1 MEKIN
6 EKLINDNRII
16 IPFDCTKKILE
27 QMKKCICKIT
37 IDKEKG
43 TGFFCK
49 IPFPDKNNMIPVFI
63 TNNHVINKLDE
74 KIVIYI
80 EEECEERKILINND
94 RMIYMSNDKKY
105 DITIVEI
112 KEEDNIKNYLE
123 LDDNIIEDI
132 LKNEIN
138 IKNAKYID
146 NKVYAIQ
153 YPDGNLSVSY
163 GLIQAIFEERK
174 YEFQHK
180 CSTMFGSSG
189 SPILNLKSNKLIGI
203 HKQGATNFN
212 IATFLNE
219 PINEFIKNNI
229 KNKIDNYFK

>member
-6 EKLINDNRII
+6 EKLINDNPII

-94 RMIYMSNDKKY
+94 RMIYNNSR
-105 DITIVEI
+105 
-112 KEEDNIKNYLE
+112 
-123 LDDNIIEDI
+123 
-132 LKNEIN
+132 
-138 IKNAKYID
+138 
-146 NKVYAIQ
+146 NK
-153 YPDGNLSVSY
+153 
-163 GLIQAIFEERK
+163 RRR
-174 YEFQHK
+174 
-180 CSTMFGSSG
+180 
-189 SPILNLKSNKLIGI
+189 
-203 HKQGATNFN
+203 
-212 IATFLNE
+212 
-219 PINEFIKNNI
+219 
-229 KNKIDNYFK
+229 